1 MTRLIKLLA
10 IALAFVSVL
19 AATDAL
25 AQAKSGVVR
34 GRVVDEGG
42 RPVAGAVMIAT
53 YQSFGGGGLMYGARY
68 NRKATTGADGR
79 YAISLSGLPMGE
91 YSVAGSHQ
99 GMSLTPENDATFASN
114 AQAVRNFRHGIVEST
129 ADDDYGNG
137 GILVTENNIG
147 DYSDLDGLEVTLVS
161 LNGGKTI
168 TRKVRRTG
176 EGLTV
181 TGIPFG
187 GYRITA
193 RLNGRPVQLK
203 LWGPEIFDRPFAAS
217 VDGKVQSGVMS
228 RIMRVYVQP

>member
-1 MTRLIKLLA
+1 MTAPDFKEPPMTRLIKLLA

-137 GILVTENNIG
+137 G
-147 DYSDLDGLEVTLVS
+147 
-161 LNGGKTI
+161 KTI